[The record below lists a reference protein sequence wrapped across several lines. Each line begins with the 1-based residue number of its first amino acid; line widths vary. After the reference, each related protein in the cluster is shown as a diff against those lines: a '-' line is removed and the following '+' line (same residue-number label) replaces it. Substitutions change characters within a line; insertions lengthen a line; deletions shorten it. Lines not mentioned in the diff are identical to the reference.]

1 MSRMLGKVSDS
12 QGANCKVPFFL
23 EKGHGTASTVT
34 LLLTLPLDVRSMKI
48 GVESPRSQRC
58 CAHAIIIIIIIS
70 LSTHL
75 VST

>member
-12 QGANCKVPFFL
+12 QGAKCHFSW

-34 LLLTLPLDVRSMKI
+34 LLTLPLDVRAMKI
-48 GVESPRSQRC
+48 GVESPRSQKC
-58 CAHAIIIIIIIS
+58 CAHAIIIIIIS
-70 LSTHL
+70 LFTHL